1 MNFFLFLKSLES
13 LLYEVMSWL
22 VFYPVTLWRT
32 IRHPIRM
39 MDYVSGQ
46 LSEGV
51 EAPYQDALSPAIFLL
66 LTVLLAH
73 GIEISL
79 IGESRILAD
88 TERMA
93 GLVNNDTSLIL
104 MRLTAF
110 ATFPVILAT
119 NLVRGKGQ
127 VLDRETL
134 EEPFHEQCY
143 ATAPYALAFSLAATL
158 SQMGGTWA
166 PPLAAAL
173 LVLATLAWLV
183 FQTKW
188 FGTRL
193 GISMTRGFWRAVIS
207 YVECLAVFLAL
218 VWLFGGKDM

>member
-1 MNFFLFLKSLES
+1 MNFFLFLKSLEG

-39 MDYVSGQ
+39 MDYVGAQ
-46 LSEGV
+46 LTNGV
-51 EAPYQDALSPAIFLL
+51 EAPYQDALSPPIFLL

-73 GIEISL
+73 GVELSL

-119 NLVRGKGQ
+119 NLVRGRGQ
-127 VLDRETL
+127 ILNRETL
-134 EEPFHEQCY
+134 KEPFHEQCY
-143 ATAPYALAFSLAATL
+143 ATAPFALVFSLAATL
-158 SQMGGTWA
+158 SQMGGDLA
-166 PPLAAAL
+166 APLAVAL
-173 LVLATLAWLV
+173 LLMATLGWLV
-183 FQTKW
+183 FQTNW

-193 GISMTRGFWRAVIS
+193 EIGMTRGFCLAVMS
-207 YVECLAVFLAL
+207 YAECLAVFLAL